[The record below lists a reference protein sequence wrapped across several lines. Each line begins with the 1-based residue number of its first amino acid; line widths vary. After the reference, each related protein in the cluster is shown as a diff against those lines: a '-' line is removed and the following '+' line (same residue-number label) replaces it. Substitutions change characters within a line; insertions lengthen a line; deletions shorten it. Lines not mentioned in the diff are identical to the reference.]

1 MKAIEW
7 AYNTMPKTDDKQ
19 LPVMA
24 LEVSEKGPRLSREF
38 PSVYYHSPGK
48 A

>member
-24 LEVSEKGPRLSREF
+24 LEEVKKARAFHESF